1 MRLRT
6 GVIGFDNIIEGG
18 LLENRVYLLSGPP
31 GSGKTTFSVQ
41 FLSEGARNG
50 EVGLYVSLV
59 EDPKNIINDMGSYM
73 FNLKQYVT
81 SRKIFFVDLGP
92 LSLKEHQEISNTSI
106 SNDDEKP
113 LFANEVI
120 EKLDGIVKK
129 ADVKRLVIDSMM
141 TIRFAATNPS
151 VEEKEMTRFI
161 RSLKELGCTTILL
174 SEMTDPNAYTVEQFL
189 AHGVIFM
196 HNFLAK
202 DQMLRAIQVI
212 KMRGTRHD
220 CNMRK
225 ITFSDSGITVGAD
238 VVNLG
243 S

>member
-6 GVIGFDNIIEGG
+6 GILGFDSIIDGG

-41 FLSEGARNG
+41 FLTEGARNG
-50 EVGLYVSLV
+50 DVGLYVSLV

-73 FNLKQYVT
+73 FNLKQHVT

-92 LSLKEHQEISNTSI
+92 LSLKEHKEIAI
-106 SNDDEKP
+106 EP
-113 LFANEVI
+113 LAEDQQTPVFGNEVI
-120 EKLDGIVKK
+120 EKLEGIVKK
-129 ADVKRLVIDSMM
+129 ANVKRLVIDSMM
-141 TIRFAATNPS
+141 TIRFSTANPE

-196 HNFLAK
+196 HNFLNKA
-202 DQMLRAIQVI
+202 QMMRAIQVI

-225 ITFSDSGITVGAD
+225 MAFTDNGISVSAD
-238 VVNLG
+238 IVSLT
-243 S
+243 